1 MTAHTLTVAA
11 AKIDEFLTDEFLMQI
26 MNSTQNPNA
35 QVGAVILAAGTS
47 TRMGQPKQL
56 LPLDGTTVLA
66 RAIENVRSAGL
77 VEMVLV
83 LGASAEAIRRQLPQ
97 SLLEGLKVVVNQ
109 GYAKGMASS
118 LREGLSA
125 LDPQSAAALII
136 LGDQPLVRPQTL
148 HQIMAGYHRSRAQ
161 IVIPSHQGERG
172 NPVLLSRSV
181 FPEVMALEGDTG
193 CRAIFTNHLDT
204 IFKVEVEDPGILLDI
219 DNQDDYDRLT
229 LSIREQHPPRIDE

>member
-1 MTAHTLTVAA
+1 MTG
-11 AKIDEFLTDEFLMQI
+11 
-26 MNSTQNPNA
+26 TQNPNA
-35 QVGAVILAAGTS
+35 QVSAVILAAGTS
-47 TRMGQPKQL
+47 TRMGQAKQL
-56 LPLDGTTVLA
+56 LPLGGTTVLA
-66 RAIENVRSAGL
+66 RTIDNVRSAGL

-109 GYAKGMASS
+109 AYRQGMASS

-125 LDPQSAAALII
+125 LDPQTGATLII
-136 LGDQPLVRPQTL
+136 LGDQPFVRPQTL
-148 HQIMAGYHRSRAQ
+148 HQIIAGYHRSGAQ
-161 IVIPSHQGERG
+161 IVIPSHQGKRG

-193 CRAIFTNHLDT
+193 CRAIFSNHLDA
-204 IFKVEVEDPGILLDI
+204 ILKVEVEDLGILLDI
-219 DNQDDYDRLT
+219 DNQDDYDRLK

>member
-1 MTAHTLTVAA
+1 MTG
-11 AKIDEFLTDEFLMQI
+11 
-26 MNSTQNPNA
+26 SQNPNA
-35 QVGAVILAAGTS
+35 PVSAVILAAGTS
-47 TRMGQPKQL
+47 TRMGRPKQL
-56 LPLDGTTVLA
+56 LPLGGTTVLA
-66 RAIENVRSAGL
+66 HAIENVRSAGV

-109 GYAKGMASS
+109 AYAQGMASS

-148 HQIMAGYHRSRAQ
+148 LQIMAGYHQSRAR
-161 IVIPSHQGERG
+161 IVIPLHQGKRG
-172 NPVLLSRSV
+172 NPVLLNRAV

-193 CRAIFTNHLDT
+193 CRAIFANHLDA
-204 IFKVEVEDPGILLDI
+204 ILKVEVDDPGILLDI

-229 LSIREQHPPRIDE
+229 LTIREQHPPRIDE

>member
-1 MTAHTLTVAA
+1 MTG
-11 AKIDEFLTDEFLMQI
+11 
-26 MNSTQNPNA
+26 SQNPNA
-35 QVGAVILAAGTS
+35 PVSAVILAAGTS
-47 TRMGQPKQL
+47 ARMGRPKQL
-56 LPLDGTTVLA
+56 LPLGGTTVLA
-66 RAIENVRSAGL
+66 HAIENVRSAGV

-109 GYAKGMASS
+109 AYAQGMASS

-148 HQIMAGYHRSRAQ
+148 REIMAGYHRSGAQ
-161 IVIPSHQGERG
+161 IVIPSHQGKRG

-193 CRAIFTNHLDT
+193 CRAIFSKHLDA
-204 IFKVEVEDPGILLDI
+204 ISKVEVEDPGILLDI
-219 DNQDDYDRLT
+219 DNQDDYDRLK
-229 LSIREQHPPRIDE
+229 LSLTEQHLPRIDE